1 MISERFYI
9 MMKQLAAKFLNN
21 NRYFPEVPVKA
32 EAFDNNKAVSFKNY
46 YPFTCHAN
54 DKTLQV
60 TLDYNANVK
69 GLLQI
74 NSFYEV
80 VMTILVSDSSQ
91 KINNEMETRRQIT
104 LTLNSIASEILKSAT
119 DL

>member
-1 MISERFYI
+1 
-9 MMKQLAAKFLNN
+9 MKQIAAKFLNTN
-21 NRYFPEVPVKA
+21 GYFPEVPVKA
-32 EAFDNNKAVSFKNY
+32 EAFNNNKAVTFKNY

-74 NSFYEV
+74 NSSYEV
-80 VMTILVSDSSQ
+80 VMTILVSDSNQ
-91 KINNEMETRRQIT
+91 KLDNEMEVRRQIA
-104 LTLNSIASEILKSAT
+104 LTLNSMATEILKSAT
-119 DL
+119 TM

>member
-1 MISERFYI
+1 
-9 MMKQLAAKFLNN
+9 MKQIAAKFLNTN
-21 NRYFPEVPVKA
+21 GYFPEVPVKA
-32 EAFDNNKAVSFKNY
+32 EAFNNNKAVTFKNY

-74 NSFYEV
+74 NSSYEV
-80 VMTILVSDSSQ
+80 VMTVLVSDSNQ
-91 KINNEMETRRQIT
+91 KLDDEKETRRQIA
-104 LTLNSIASEILKSAT
+104 LTLNSMATEILKSAANC
-119 DL
+119 